1 MINLTPKYSIPS
13 AEMELA
19 LQPGVMPMGYSVGGI
34 SAFNNS
40 FKRGYGDKVWGV
52 DDRGMW
58 LGAADFVDAPFK
70 ISMTGQMIFTAS
82 DGSGNQLVIDGENLR
97 IVLYIASVP
106 QALWGLLAGK
116 F

>member
-1 MINLTPKYSIPS
+1 MLDLTPKMTIPT
-13 AEMELA
+13 AEVELA
-19 LQPGVMPMGYSVGGI
+19 LEPGVMPMGYQVGGV

-40 FKRGYGDKVWGV
+40 FKRGYGNNVWGI

-70 ISMTGQMIFTAS
+70 ISMSGQMIFTAS
-82 DGSGNQLVIDGENLR
+82 DGSGNQLVIDGKNLR
-97 IVLYIASVP
+97 IVLYISEIP
-106 QALWGLLAGK
+106 QALWGLQAGG